1 MSAVKPPI
9 SPTDAVSLLENY
21 FEQPIET
28 VAPLGTGHIARVF
41 SFQADGQA
49 YVVRFLTETMASTF
63 RVELALAALLTK
75 RDGTGLVVPLPPI
88 LHHGTFGDFHFAVTP
103 MAAGQPLDELPPEAA
118 EQIVPKEIATLD
130 AIHQVDV
137 SGTQG
142 YGWLDETAVGQRGVG
157 QLPVGLFPN
166 WESFLLNVFNE
177 TEGDFYGFWHGL
189 FETSFLE
196 RPLFDKL
203 YAEMESLFPYL
214 PDERYLVQG
223 DYGFNNV
230 LAKDG
235 EITAVIDWNAM
246 LGDFLFDVARL
257 NFIAPDVGYPDRF
270 LRYYA
275 AQNRHVPNFA
285 ERLRCYQCYNALD
298 GMRFFA
304 KMDQPGGYDWVKG
317 QITAVLG
324 IDT

>member
-1 MSAVKPPI
+1 MREVKPPI
-9 SPTDAVSLLENY
+9 TPLEVTTLLENY
-21 FEQPIET
+21 FEQPVKR

-41 SFQADGQA
+41 SFQTGGQA
-49 YVVRFLTETMASTF
+49 YVIRFVTEATANTF
-63 RVELALAALLTK
+63 KVELALSALLK
-75 RDGTGLVVPLPPI
+75 KQDGTGMAVPLPPI
-88 LHHGTFGDFHFAVTP
+88 LHHGMFGEYHFAVAP

-118 EQIVPKEIATLD
+118 EQILPKAIEALD
-130 AIHQVDV
+130 AIHEVDV

-142 YGWLDETAVGQRGVG
+142 YGWLDVTANN
-157 QLPVGLFPN
+157 QLPGGLFPS
-166 WESFLLNVFNE
+166 WPAFLLSVINE

-196 RPLFDKL
+196 RPLFDQL
-203 YAEMESLFPYL
+203 YNEMESLFPYL
-214 PDERYLVQG
+214 PKERYLVHG

-230 LAKDG
+230 LAQDG
-235 EITAVIDWNAM
+235 EITAVIDWNAKY
-246 LGDFLFDVARL
+246 GDFLFDIARL

-285 ERLRCYQCYNALD
+285 ERLRCYQCYTALD

-304 KMDQPGGYDWVKG
+304 KMDQPDGYAWVKRR
-317 QITAVLG
+317 IREASL
-324 IDT
+324 DTE